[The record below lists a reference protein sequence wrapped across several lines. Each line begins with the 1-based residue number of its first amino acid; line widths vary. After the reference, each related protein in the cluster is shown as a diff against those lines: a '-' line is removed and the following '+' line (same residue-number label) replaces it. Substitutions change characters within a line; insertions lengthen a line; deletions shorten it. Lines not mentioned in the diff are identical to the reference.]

1 MHAKRQSYRLPWDAG
16 IAIGPI
22 LFVVLIL
29 GILAAAI
36 AASGGSF
43 TSNTQQ
49 ESARSNAAAMVQIGL
64 LLKSGFS
71 RLIGVGIDFDNINID
86 VTSTT
91 NDNDLFSPSGGSVAT
106 APSVTLANNPAVD
119 VWRFPLAALP
129 QLGTSATERLAML
142 KMPLATCN
150 QINLSVNALSTSAD
164 DASMGAD
171 IGDVGTATLAG
182 AASWPT
188 PLVGK
193 EIGCI
198 RNTNATT
205 PGYFYFQ
212 VLGVR

>member
-1 MHAKRQSYRLPWDAG
+1 MQATRRSFRLSRDAG

-22 LFVVLIL
+22 LFVVAIL

-43 TSNTQQ
+43 TGSSSR

-64 LLKSGFS
+64 LLKTGFT
-71 RLIGVGIDFDNINID
+71 RLIGVGTDFDSINID
-86 VTSTT
+86 VTATT
-91 NDNDLFSPSGGSVAT
+91 ADNDLFSPSGGGITT

-142 KMPLATCN
+142 RLPLATCN
-150 QINLSVNALSTSAD
+150 QVNVSVNVLSTSAD
-164 DASMGAD
+164 DSSMGAD
-171 IGDVGTATLAG
+171 IGDVSAATLAG
-182 AASWPT
+182 AASWPA
-188 PLVGK
+188 PLVGR
-193 EIGCI
+193 ESGCV

-212 VLGVR
+212 VLGIR